1 MQKFLLFNSFTPLV
15 VVIIFQS
22 IVCEWLEQEKSKSQ
36 RKQVTGVA
44 GKQAEFHVCFTIFH
58 SIMKAKFD

>member
-1 MQKFLLFNSFTPLV
+1 MQNFLLFDSFTPLV
-15 VVIIFQS
+15 VVIISES

-44 GKQAEFHVCFTIFH
+44 GKEAQFHVCFTIFH

>member
-15 VVIIFQS
+15 VVVISQS
-22 IVCEWLEQEKSKSQ
+22 IVCEWLEQEKGNSQ
-36 RKQVTGVA
+36 RKQVRGVA
-44 GKQAEFHVCFTIFH
+44 GKQGQFHVCFTIFH